1 MPYRIV
7 EDKYQTDGKSK
18 ATVVVEADQR
28 SELERMEAKT
38 AAVEFART
46 KNFPAFGISNIPQI
60 YPVDDTGEISDA
72 MLHGKKPV
80 KAYRM
85 DVDISPGRYHP

>member
-1 MPYRIV
+1 MSVKIV
-7 EDKYQTDGKSK
+7 EDKYTTDGKTK
-18 ATVVVEADQR
+18 ATVVVEAPAR
-28 SELERMEAKT
+28 EALERMEAKM

-46 KNFPAFGISNIPQI
+46 KNFPAYGISNTPQI
-60 YPVDDTGEISDA
+60 YPVDDSGEISDD
-72 MLHGKKPV
+72 MLHGRKPV